1 MDIKEKIEN
10 EALDAKSRE
19 GKHTAFSRPMINAM
33 VEFCEQEPELAQAVE
48 QSDKNFGAC
57 LDYVARQ
64 AEKGVLSDLKAY
76 KEMVKFYFPT
86 ADITMKMTVNLSGD
100 NGYEPPPI
108 EVKTN
113 SKDNFELSL
122 ESLLDF

>member
-1 MDIKEKIEN
+1 MNIKEKIEN
-10 EALDAKSRE
+10 EALSAKSRE
-19 GKHTAFSRPMINAM
+19 GKHSSFSRAMIDAM
-33 VEFCEQEPELAQAVE
+33 SEFCEQEPELAQAVE

-76 KEMVKFYFPT
+76 KEMVKYYFPT
-86 ADITMKMTVNLSGD
+86 ADVTMKMNVNLSGD

-108 EVKTN
+108 EVRKN
-113 SKDNFELSL
+113 NRDSYDLSL

>member
-19 GKHTAFSRPMINAM
+19 GKHTAFSRAMIDAM
-33 VEFCEQEPELAQAVE
+33 VTFCEQEPELAQAVE

-86 ADITMKMTVNLSGD
+86 ADITMKMTVNLCGD
-100 NGYEPPPI
+100 TGYEPPPI
-108 EVKTN
+108 EVRTN
-113 SKDNFELSL
+113 TKDSYDLSL

>member
-10 EALDAKSRE
+10 EALDAKSRG
-19 GKHTAFSRPMINAM
+19 GKHSGFSGPMISAM
-33 VEFCEQEPELAQAVE
+33 VEFCQQEPELAQAVE

-57 LDYVARQ
+57 LDYVATQ
-64 AEKGVLSDLKAY
+64 AKSGVLSDLKAY
-76 KEMVKFYFPT
+76 KEMVKYYFPT
-86 ADITMKMTVNLSGD
+86 AGITMKMTVNLCGD

-108 EVKTN
+108 EVRIN
-113 SKDNFELSL
+113 NKDSYDLSL

>member
-1 MDIKEKIEN
+1 MNIKEKL
-10 EALDAKSRE
+10 EAEATTAKRKE
-19 GKHTAFSRPMINAM
+19 CKHNGFRLAMINAM
-33 VEFCEQEPELAQAVE
+33 VEFCEQELELAQAVE

-57 LDYVARQ
+57 LDFVVKQ
-64 AEKGVLSDLKAY
+64 AENGVLSDLKAY

-86 ADITMKMTVNLSGD
+86 ADITMKMTVNLCGD

-108 EVKTN
+108 EVRTN
-113 SKDNFELSL
+113 NKDSYDLSL